1 MGRNPNVPMTLG
13 RTSSGAVKIKTD
25 GGLRAVNCA
34 CCGSIDFQPC
44 RDCPPVLG
52 DWTFSLTGDQVG
64 DLTTYQA
71 PTTGTQYDPPRNCG
85 AGLWSAFS
93 GTSPSNQKYFFI
105 TLQRAAG
112 GWYGAP
118 VGTPCC
124 WLLVLGVSGN
134 FDYCCFMGYPDL
146 CSVSSS
152 DQVIITSD
160 SPVGSYNF
168 TVYGQCKPP
177 CSTGEPDCQDE
188 PFAFNFTVTVS

>member
-1 MGRNPNVPMTLG
+1 MTLG
-13 RTSSGAVKIKTD
+13 LTSTGAVKIKTD
-25 GGLRAVNCA
+25 GTLGLRAVECA
-34 CCGSIDFQPC
+34 CCGPTDFQPC

-64 DLTTYQA
+64 SLTTYQN
-71 PTTGTQYDPPRNCG
+71 PTATQYDPPRNCEDS
-85 AGLWSAFS
+85 WSAFS
-93 GTSPSNQKYFFI
+93 GTNSMDQKSFGVN
-105 TLQRAAG
+105 LVRAYG

-118 VGTPCC
+118 FGTPCC
-124 WLLVLGVSGN
+124 WVLSLFVQGT

-146 CSVSSS
+146 CSVISS
-152 DQVIITSD
+152 DSVIITSD

-177 CSTGEPDCQDE
+177 CYTGAPDCQDE